1 VNRAKTIVVLGW
13 LLIVVGL
20 FNLVL
25 AIVDIS
31 QGASLVN
38 NILSLLLSFVFIAA
52 GIIQVMSKGARQG

>member
-1 VNRAKTIVVLGW
+1 MNRAKTIVVLGW

>member
-1 VNRAKTIVVLGW
+1 MNRAKTIVVLGW

-38 NILSLLLSFVFIAA
+38 NILSLLVSFVFIAA
-52 GIIQVMSKGARQG
+52 GIIQVMSKGTRQG